1 MTTNRGLGRYRGAAL
16 LIAAIVTLAALPS
29 RAEETAPAAGAPP
42 AGAAWSNGWK
52 AGIEETQRDVVSG
65 ETMVVLAYGAVFVV
79 LMLYVLRLSAE
90 MRALRRE
97 TEELRRAIEDRGGS
111 GASGG

>member
-1 MTTNRGLGRYRGAAL
+1 MTTHRGLGRFRGAAL
-16 LIAAIVTLAALPS
+16 LIAAIVVTASLPL
-29 RAEETAPAAGAPP
+29 RAEEASPAAGAAPT
-42 AGAAWSNGWK
+42 GATWSNGWK

-97 TEELRRAIEDRGGS
+97 TEELRRAVEDRIGS